1 VRTSRHS
8 AVVLRVPRI
17 SHPLEVKL
25 DLKLTSIELQRSAA
39 LKLDWAKIGT
49 SLGLRGQTATSLL
62 AFKKRNEDARR
73 RVQQLSELPS
83 KVDFAHYKSVLK
95 NQAVVDEIEKH
106 FASFKPATYDVG
118 RQIKAIEA
126 FEAQAVKNAE
136 ETKGRVDLELKDLE
150 KTLKNIEEARPFDEL
165 TVVCIRGHRM
175 CRIVGLMFGD
185 FRTKL
190 QLHNHKSTR
199 RQPSLFQR
207 ADGRYQDTRYAN
219 FRTVLCLDDYL
230 TNSQEKFGD
239 LSIL

>member
-1 VRTSRHS
+1 M
-8 AVVLRVPRI
+8 AVG
-17 SHPLEVKL
+17 
-25 DLKLTSIELQRSAA
+25 RSAA

-49 SLGLRGQTATSLL
+49 SLGLRGQTAASLQS
-62 AFKKRNEDARR
+62 FKKRNEDARR

-83 KVDFAHYKSVLK
+83 KVDFSHYKSVLK

-150 KTLKNIEEARPFDEL
+150 KTLKNIEEARPFEEL
-165 TVVCIRGHRM
+165 TVDEVAAAEPQI
-175 CRIVGLMFGD
+175 D
-185 FRTKL
+185 EKTT
-190 QLHNHKSTR
+190 QLISK
-199 RQPSLFQR
+199 
-207 ADGRYQDTRYAN
+207 GRWQVPGYK
-219 FRTVLCLDDYL
+219 
-230 TNSQEKFGD
+230 EKFGD